1 MEYPLGQI
9 IAISWTFGYFDIPG
23 GAALEDYQGF
33 WSVSP
38 NGCCRADNDMV
49 LSELDD
55 NIAWGDQA
63 TAVESNTWGRIKTE
77 FNR

>member
-1 MEYPLGQI
+1 M
-9 IAISWTFGYFDIPG
+9 
-23 GAALEDYQGF
+23 
-33 WSVSP
+33 SP

-49 LSELDD
+49 LSELDA